1 MEFDEKIELVSKLL
15 NFASSN
21 NNHGDLEDVRNIT
34 MDAIASSIQN
44 YLIALKLSTHLS
56 DIKYLQENI
65 WEGFVENDL
74 VDLDHNF
81 NGFIKDAFYNAL
93 FISIETNFR
102 AIAKHFEARANTIN
116 KTSIKE
122 TFEKLLSM
130 ISFFAGITAYERD
143 VIIYFFYLRNTMH
156 NFGIHTKPNHSLEIG
171 DNTSVINKSKVK
183 LELIQNQ
190 PNNITGKEQLLLIE
204 QVIKVIIRFNSLIP
218 TAERVK
224 HPLAD
229 FDYNG

>member
-1 MEFDEKIELVSKLL
+1 
-15 NFASSN
+15 
-21 NNHGDLEDVRNIT
+21 
-34 MDAIASSIQN
+34 
-44 YLIALKLSTHLS
+44 
-56 DIKYLQENI
+56 
-65 WEGFVENDL
+65 
-74 VDLDHNF
+74 
-81 NGFIKDAFYNAL
+81 
-93 FISIETNFR
+93 
-102 AIAKHFEARANTIN
+102 
-116 KTSIKE
+116 
-122 TFEKLLSM
+122 
-130 ISFFAGITAYERD
+130 
-143 VIIYFFYLRNTMH
+143 MH
-156 NFGIHTKPNHSLEIG
+156 NFGIHTKPNHSLEIE